1 MKPGPRPPQPKAAE
15 RPPGP
20 WSGRPGHGLAESVLT
35 HRSEWLVHRVT
46 ALYILTPILGAGGFA
61 CLAPA
66 VGAGMAGSPGA
77 GPVLLAWVGTV
88 LLSAAAATTAAAALL
103 RRTQVARLAEG
114 LAAAQKAAEAAAKAA
129 DEAAL

>member
-46 ALYILTPILGAGGFA
+46 ALYILTPILGAGGLA

-66 VGAGMAGSPGA
+66 VGRFPGA
-77 GPVLLAWVGTV
+77 GPLPWIGMALLAAG
-88 LLSAAAATTAAAALL
+88 AAAGTGAALFG
-103 RRTQVARLAEG
+103 RRRCGRVARQLKQMV
-114 LAAAQKAAEAAAKAA
+114 AAGR
-129 DEAAL
+129 LSP